1 MDSIRNLPAL
11 NCVYPVRLRLNTDG
25 RHSTFSSVRA
35 IISPFLIYRIF
46 TVRRIREIDRGH
58 VCFHGGLDRGSHSN
72 ADSYQSRGDALSGIH
87 VSEAC
92 NDERWTDI
100 ELDSRTD
107 RDILCRMIEE
117 EENTRGELGKD

>member
-1 MDSIRNLPAL
+1 MESIRYLPAL

-35 IISPFLIYRIF
+35 IISPFLIHRIF
-46 TVRRIREIDRGH
+46 IGRRIREIDRGH

-72 ADSYQSRGDALSGIH
+72 ADNYQSRGDALSGIH

-92 NDERWTDI
+92 HDERCTDI

-107 RDILCRMIEE
+107 RNILGWMIQEE
-117 EENTRGELGKD
+117 EDTRGELGKD